1 MIDVLVI
8 RVKKQSDVVIKDNM
22 TNEKDNIDRDGV
34 ITELLLRI
42 STLEKLLIDKK
53 VFTAKE
59 FSNIFEASVKKVT
72 EMMDKKS
79 AQFVDSNESK
89 KIFIPGKLKN

>member
-1 MIDVLVI
+1 MIHVLAI
-8 RVKKQSDVVIKDNM
+8 REKNPRSVVIKDNM
-22 TNEKDNIDRDGV
+22 TNEKDNLDRDGV

-72 EMMDKKS
+72 EMMDEKS
-79 AQFVDSNESK
+79 NSTKFAENN
-89 KIFIPGKLKN
+89 KIFVPGKLKN

>member
-1 MIDVLVI
+1 
-8 RVKKQSDVVIKDNM
+8 M
-22 TNEKDNIDRDGV
+22 TSEKDNLDRDGV

-72 EMMDKKS
+72 EIMAEKDNNTFAENKKM
-79 AQFVDSNESK
+79 FV
-89 KIFIPGKLKN
+89 PGKLKN

>member
-1 MIDVLVI
+1 M
-8 RVKKQSDVVIKDNM
+8 SKDQ
-22 TNEKDNIDRDGV
+22 DNIDRDGV

-53 VFTAKE
+53 IFTAKE

-72 EMMDKKS
+72 EIMAEKDQTKFTD
-79 AQFVDSNESK
+79 AN
-89 KIFIPGKLKN
+89 KIFVPGKLKN